1 MIEDI
6 STAICNSQFV
16 SELNVTYN
24 FFHVLRS
31 FSFFYFCVTSE
42 FSMSDLRHPIYNIQF
57 GLLCMSSFLFSASFN
72 MLIPELPAY
81 LESLGGAEFKG
92 YIIALFTL
100 TAGISRPF
108 SGKLTDKI
116 GRVPVMAVGSLV
128 CVVCGLL
135 YPLLT
140 TISGFL
146 WLRFFH
152 GFSTGFKPTATAA
165 YVADIV
171 PGNRWGEAMG
181 IHGLCFS
188 TGLAIGPAIGSEL
201 SERFSIDAL
210 FYCSSLFA
218 LMSIAILMNMK
229 ETLIQKERFTLS
241 LLKIN
246 RNEIIER
253 RVLGG
258 ALITFLSYLSYGA
271 ILTVIS
277 AWGSHLGVA
286 NKGLF
291 YMVFTVSS
299 LLIRFAS
306 GRLSDRIGRISIIKF
321 SLLLLV
327 VALLFIGSAS
337 SPLHLMLAAALY
349 GVATGM
355 LSPALTAF
363 IIDLSHPDH
372 RGKAVATM
380 YIALEAGI
388 GLGAVLAGALYVS
401 DIQMIP
407 TTFYIIAVFT
417 LIAYLYLKLIF
428 KRKTLISESSNP

>member
-1 MIEDI
+1 MP
-6 STAICNSQFV
+6 V
-16 SELNVTYN
+16 
-24 FFHVLRS
+24 HK
-31 FSFFYFCVTSE
+31 
-42 FSMSDLRHPIYNIQF
+42 HPIYNIQF
-57 GLLCMSSFLFSASFN
+57 GLLCLSSFLFSASFN

-81 LESLGGAEFKG
+81 LTGLGGAEYKG

-140 TISGFL
+140 TIAGFL
-146 WLRFFH
+146 WLRLFH

-201 SERFSIDAL
+201 SARFSINAL
-210 FYCSSLFA
+210 FYCSSVFA
-218 LMSIAILMNMK
+218 LLSIVILMNMK
-229 ETLIQKERFTLS
+229 ETLVKKERFKLS

-246 RNEIIER
+246 RKDIIEF
-253 RVLGG
+253 RVLSG
-258 ALITFLSYLSYGA
+258 ALITFLAYLSYGA

-277 AWGSHLGVA
+277 DWGTHLGVA

-291 YMVFTVSS
+291 YMVFTVASVV
-299 LLIRFAS
+299 IRFVS
-306 GRLSDRIGRISIIKF
+306 GKMSDRIGRISIIKV
-321 SLLLLV
+321 SLVLLV
-327 VALLFIGSAS
+327 ISLIMIGIAESGSFLL
-337 SPLHLMLAAALY
+337 LAAAVY
-349 GVATGM
+349 GIATGM
-355 LSPALTAF
+355 LSPSLTAF
-363 IIDLSHPDH
+363 IIDMSHPDH

-380 YIALEAGI
+380 YIFLEAGI
-388 GLGAVLAGALYVS
+388 GLGAFMAGSFYIH
-401 DIQMIP
+401 DIRMIP
-407 TTFYIIAVFT
+407 VTFYVTAGITFLAFFYLQFVFKK
-417 LIAYLYLKLIF
+417 KLPGLAS
-428 KRKTLISESSNP
+428 KS

>member
-1 MIEDI
+1 M
-6 STAICNSQFV
+6 
-16 SELNVTYN
+16 SEPK
-24 FFHVLRS
+24 
-31 FSFFYFCVTSE
+31 
-42 FSMSDLRHPIYNIQF
+42 HPIYNLQF

-72 MLIPELPAY
+72 MLIPELPSY
-81 LESLGGAEFKG
+81 LTSLGGAEYKG

-128 CVVCGLL
+128 CVICGLL

-140 TISGFL
+140 TIAGFL
-146 WLRFFH
+146 LLRLFH

-171 PGNRWGEAMG
+171 PAGRWGEAMG

-201 SERFSIDAL
+201 STRFSINAL

-218 LMSIAILMNMK
+218 LLSIVILMNMK
-229 ETLIQKERFTLS
+229 ETLVKKERFKLA

-246 RNEIIER
+246 RKEIIEK
-253 RVLGG
+253 RVLSGSF
-258 ALITFLSYLSYGA
+258 ITFLSYLSYGV

-277 AWGSHLGVA
+277 DWGTHLGVA

-291 YMVFTVSS
+291 FMVFTVSS
-299 LLIRFAS
+299 LIIRFVS
-306 GRLSDRIGRISIIKF
+306 GKMSDRMGRVTIIKI
-321 SLLLLV
+321 SLILLV
-327 VALLFIGSAS
+327 VSLMMIGRANSPFYLMCAS
-337 SPLHLMLAAALY
+337 SLY

-363 IIDLSHPDH
+363 IIDMSHPDH

-388 GLGAVLAGALYVS
+388 GIGAFFAGSLYIS
-401 DIQMIP
+401 DVTMIP
-407 TTFYIIAVFT
+407 TVFYLISVLT
-417 LIAYLYLKLIF
+417 LVAFLYLQFIF
-428 KRKTLISESSNP
+428 KSKPLVRSVSKLSDP